1 MTSIAV
7 MKVLVVD
14 QSREARALLVGAM
27 AERRG
32 VVVQG
37 AVSSFAEAVRALGSC
52 SLDAVITGTEL
63 PDGDVE
69 GLVATA
75 RRLSVTSVVVLS
87 HDDPHQRARFL
98 SAGASHV
105 VTAHASDLVSW
116 LDVGA
121 PVETSPF
128 PLIGR
133 LAAGVAHD
141 INNYLSA
148 ATVSLAMVEHA
159 DLPAEA
165 REELAR
171 AREAFGGISRLVE
184 NLTLYARGGTPGP
197 SAIDLPAL
205 VRATLDTFRHAVRR
219 DVQVIV
225 ETEVG
230 LPEIQG
236 VRGELEQLVL
246 NLVINACDAM
256 PWGGKLW
263 VIVERGGSGE
273 LRLEIT
279 DTGSG
284 VIEDVARSSGVTS
297 PSSHGP
303 GRGAGLG
310 LGVVRSVV
318 ERHHGTLRIGRRN
331 SGGTSVVIG
340 LPALGS

>member
-1 MTSIAV
+1 MRI
-7 MKVLVVD
+7 LVVD

-27 AERRG
+27 AQRRG

-37 AVSSFAEAVRALGSC
+37 AVASFAEAVRALGSC
-52 SLDAVITGTEL
+52 SLDAVVTGTGL

-75 RRLSVTSVVVLS
+75 RRLSVTSVVVLP
-87 HDDPHQRARFL
+87 HEDPHARARFL

-105 VTAHASDLVSW
+105 VTARAPDLVSW
-116 LDVGA
+116 LELGDRT
-121 PVETSPF
+121 EISPF

-148 ATVSLAMVEHA
+148 ATVSLALVEHA
-159 DLPAEA
+159 SMPADA
-165 REELAR
+165 REELSR
-171 AREAFGGISRLVE
+171 AREAFSGITRLVE
-184 NLTLYARGGTPGP
+184 NLTLYARGGTPAP
-197 SAIDLPAL
+197 TSLDLPAL
-205 VRATLDTFRHAVRR
+205 VRATLETFRHAIRR
-219 DVQVIV
+219 GVQVIV

-230 LPEIQG
+230 LPLLQG

-263 VIVERGGSGE
+263 VIVENGGPGE

-284 VIEDVARSSGVTS
+284 VLEEVASSDGATS
-297 PSSHGP
+297 PSRQRP
-303 GRGAGLG
+303 DRGTGLG

-318 ERHHGTLRIGRRN
+318 ARHHGTLRIGRRN

-340 LPALGS
+340 LPALGI